1 MLILYTVLTFTE
13 APPPPPPRNSHAH
26 LLGRL
31 YDEKAT
37 ATEARLRTQARLR
50 ARLAAERRLLEQGD
64 ESASAAANS
73 C

>member
-1 MLILYTVLTFTE
+1 MLILYTLSLTE
-13 APPPPPPRNSHAH
+13 APPPLPPRTSHAH

-50 ARLAAERRLLEQGD
+50 ARLAAERRLLAQGD
-64 ESASAAANS
+64 EGASAAANS
-73 C
+73 R